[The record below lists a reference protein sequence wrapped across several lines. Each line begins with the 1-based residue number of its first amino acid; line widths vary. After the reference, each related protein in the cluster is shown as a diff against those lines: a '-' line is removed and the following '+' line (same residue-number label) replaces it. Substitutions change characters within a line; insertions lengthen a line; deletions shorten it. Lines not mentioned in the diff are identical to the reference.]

1 MRKMSSQP
9 FSKYKVVLA
18 LLNITKG
25 WERYLRIFENFHI
38 WHQEPRS
45 IKCLPSLFNP
55 GFYLEECWWSF
66 PSATSRLYPN
76 IPKRM
81 KKAQFCRIHRSE
93 LILEPSKIPCPVAR
107 AEDAYQL
114 THCRHLQI
122 LSKVDNLEEGETN
135 ATHTIAFTGSRFPSN
150 GCSSNTLSLCS
161 IGNQIW
167 SEK

>member
-1 MRKMSSQP
+1 MPTKPFQP
-9 FSKYKVVLA
+9 GILLGGVLME
-18 LLNITKG
+18 L
-25 WERYLRIFENFHI
+25 
-38 WHQEPRS
+38 
-45 IKCLPSLFNP
+45 
-55 GFYLEECWWSF
+55 

-135 ATHTIAFTGSRFPSN
+135 ATQDPDSPVMDPVPIPIL
-150 GCSSNTLSLCS
+150 LSLCS
-161 IGNQIW
+161 TGNQIW
-167 SEK
+167 FEWKSYIW